1 MTKKKKNVSSPYAT
15 WTRPKDWKPLPSPRK
30 VKPIKKA
37 LKKVNSVN
45 A

>member
-1 MTKKKKNVSSPYAT
+1 MTKKKNVSSPYAT
-15 WTRPKDWKPLPSPRK
+15 WTRPKDWKPLPSPK
-30 VKPIKKA
+30 NVKPIKKA